1 MSEYLP
7 HVQTS
12 GPDMFLPYFPSH
24 SMNRDVVMMT
34 TTCDHHKERGLS
46 CPFWDRRQSGFA
58 HARHIARPSQREESV
73 SGHLARV
80 RDTDCF
86 STPMAQLI
94 LRCAELQ
101 GRVLF
106 VRLSG
111 CPNAIKNIT
120 LLPCACGEKNF
131 VTSSS
136 KNVNPVAPRS
146 SA

>member
-12 GPDMFLPYFPSH
+12 GPDMFLPYVPSH
-24 SMNRDVVMMT
+24 SLNRDVVIMIIT
-34 TTCDHHKERGLS
+34 FDRHKERGLS
-46 CPFWDRRQSGFA
+46 RPFWDRCQSDFA
-58 HARHIARPSQREESV
+58 HDRHIARPSQRGECERS
-73 SGHLARV
+73 SRV
-80 RDTDCF
+80 RFDTDCF
-86 STPMAQLI
+86 STTMAQLI

-106 VRLSG
+106 VRFSE

-120 LLPCACGEKNF
+120 LLPSAWGEKNF

-136 KNVNPVAPRS
+136 KNVNPVAPRP